1 MEGRNSGCDVA
12 STTEV
17 KELYLTPEERYEVYA
32 VKASERPHL
41 LEVYSER
48 STNTEIADNEETFP
62 QPLTDGCDIP
72 RWRAEGMTKVDSQL
86 QAALNVGLGCNL
98 LRRESQLP
106 LPLSPKLNYKEDNAN
121 HHQRERQQQPRSKWE
136 VLQEKLMYHQ
146 PVTETVERI
155 SCSKAAS
162 LLLPSSTE
170 ILIENNATATAGLSR
185 RKVFSKWE
193 TDNYPVI
200 IEGCTENWNLPVWDY
215 ERLVA
220 RFGDIRW
227 RFSDIHGAVMTL
239 ETYAKYAATEGLVDD
254 SPLAVYDSE
263 FGDSD
268 SPMHVLATDYIT
280 PPCFSDD
287 LFALATE
294 ISSST
299 KEDAVA
305 SNTTLERTNVSSV
318 DNSVLVGDS
327 IISGTDSMPN
337 NTSDSDS
344 NISDE
349 DSTRPPWRWILMGPP
364 RSGTGLH
371 IDPLWTN
378 AWVTLLEGIKR
389 WILIPPHLQSQLPE
403 GSGLREP
410 QVPSVIWFRDYYD
423 DVIRL
428 DGVVEILQR
437 PGETVFVPNGWPH
450 LVLNLERTVAVTHNY
465 ASEFGPFERMWEQ
478 VLQDE
483 PEFSQRWYRG
493 LCMHRPDLA
502 SRIKMPKET

>member
-1 MEGRNSGCDVA
+1 MEGRNSGADDA

-32 VKASERPHL
+32 VKASERPHF
-41 LEVYSER
+41 LETYNES
-48 STNTEIADNEETFP
+48 STSVKTADNDENFP
-62 QPLTDGCDIP
+62 PPLTDGCDIP
-72 RWRAEGMTKVDSQL
+72 RWRAEGMAQVDSLL
-86 QAALNVGLGCNL
+86 QVALNVGLGCNL

-106 LPLSPKLNYKEDNAN
+106 LPFSPKLNYKED
-121 HHQRERQQQPRSKWE
+121 QRFRWE

-162 LLLPSSTE
+162 LIMPSNAE
-170 ILIENNATATAGLSR
+170 MVENNSTGGIPR

-200 IEGCTENWNLPVWDY
+200 IEGCTEDWNLFVWDY

-220 RFGDIRW
+220 RYGDIRW

-239 ETYAKYAATEGLVDD
+239 GTYAKYAATEGLVDD

-268 SPMHVLATDYIT
+268 SPMHVLATDYTT
-280 PPCFSDD
+280 PSCFSDD

-294 ISSST
+294 KSSST
-299 KEDAVA
+299 HMDAGNTNA
-305 SNTTLERTNVSSV
+305 SFERINETETKSIGNSALF
-318 DNSVLVGDS
+318 DNS
-327 IISGTDSMPN
+327 IISIAEFMPN
-337 NTSDSDS
+337 PPSDSES
-344 NISDE
+344 NSSDE
-349 DSTRPPWRWILMGPP
+349 DDTRPPWRWILMGPP

-378 AWVTLLEGIKR
+378 AWVTLLEGAKR

-410 QVPSVIWFRDYYD
+410 QIPSVIWFRDYYD

-437 PGETVFVPNGWPH
+437 QGETVFVPNGWPH

-483 PEFSQRWYRG
+483 PEFAQRWYRG
-493 LCMHRPDLA
+493 LCTHRPDLA
-502 SRIKMPKET
+502 SRIQMPKET